1 MMMEPPVPG
10 GRLPPLKLLHG
21 QAALD
26 LDTPPPSPGVT
37 SPGETTILMVPVLK
51 PRMLVYSA
59 EEIDHSIATL
69 DQCFQVRNT
78 YLKMLPKT
86 KEYGTLKEKI

>member
-37 SPGETTILMVPVLK
+37 SPGEPTILMVPVLK
-51 PRMLVYSA
+51 PRLSSFTA
-59 EEIDHSIATL
+59 EEIDHSVATL
-69 DQCFQVRNT
+69 DQCFQVSLLQ
-78 YLKMLPKT
+78 YI
-86 KEYGTLKEKI
+86 EEKNHALRSSGISR